1 MRRLVARSLGQRH
14 SIRSGK
20 AFKVRKILE
29 ENPNFTVTD
38 CCDNLLAAAN
48 VYDINSGK
56 GAVVLYNLNIN
67 WDREI
72 MRLPQSPEFGF
83 PCAIKLFSANF
94 VCVGY
99 VSGKLACYSLSHH
112 RELRR
117 GPYEQVTQG
126 RTNGILMQ
134 PTPQGSIYCVGGCT
148 VRTGACSG
156 VPRVRLL

>member
-56 GAVVLYNLNIN
+56 GAVVLYDLD

-99 VSGKLACYSLSHH
+99 VSGKLACYS
-112 RELRR
+112 R
-117 GPYEQVTQG
+117 PYLGNQG
-126 RTNGILMQ
+126 RIYNSHPLLMQ

-148 VRTGACSG
+148 VRTGACS
-156 VPRVRLL
+156 VAPRVRLL